1 MRKGYDEEEEWP
13 LRPATRG
20 ECAPPS
26 GWFFTRAHRERF
38 TGEYLLVALAVVA
51 VFLILVASVA
61 GALSPSTG
69 SSELGRVLGAAAQ
82 SGVAGGVSMIL
93 NVFAFMWL
101 RTTVNY
107 QQAHVAVGTM
117 EALRALYSDGG
128 VLRFYRGLAPA
139 LLQGPLCR
147 FGDTAANA
155 GIATLLRDSHRANDS
170 MRAIVVTACAALVS
184 AGWRLLITPI
194 DTVKTSLQ
202 VSGDDAGARLWRKI
216 ERHGPCVLWDGGYG
230 AAIASA
236 IGYVPW
242 FLTYNTLDAALP
254 AARAH
259 SVGYV
264 VRHAALGLS
273 ASVVSD
279 VCSSG
284 ARVVKVVKQTSTSQL
299 SYRDALEHVIRV
311 EGTAGLFRGL
321 GTKLVANA
329 LQACLFS
336 VVWRLLRDAMA
347 SA

>member
-1 MRKGYDEEEEWP
+1 MGYDEEEERP
-13 LRPATRG
+13 LRPLERG
-20 ECAPPS
+20 EYAPS
-26 GWFFTRAHRERF
+26 SDWQLARAHRERF
-38 TGEYLLVALAVVA
+38 TGEYVLVSCAVLAVL
-51 VFLILVASVA
+51 LILVASVV

-82 SGVAGGVSMIL
+82 SGVAGGISMIV

-107 QQAHVAVGTM
+107 QQAHVAVGAAA
-117 EALRALYSDGG
+117 ALRELYADGG
-128 VLRFYRGLAPA
+128 IRRFYRGLAPA

-155 GIATLLRDSHRANDS
+155 GIASLLRDSPYAHESVRAL
-170 MRAIVVTACAALVS
+170 VVTVCAALLS
-184 AGWRLLITPI
+184 SGWRLLITPI
-194 DTVKTSLQ
+194 DTLKTSLQ
-202 VSGDDAGARLWRKI
+202 VSGDDAQSRLWRKM

-230 AAIASA
+230 AAVASA
-236 IGYVPW
+236 VGYVPW

-254 AARAH
+254 AARAR
-259 SVGYV
+259 SIGYV
-264 VRHAALGLS
+264 LRNSTLGLC

-284 ARVVKVVKQTSTSQL
+284 VRVVKVVKQTSAAQL
-299 SYRDALEHVIRV
+299 SYREALEQVMRV
-311 EGTAGLFRGL
+311 EGAAGLFRGL

-329 LQACLFS
+329 MQACLFS

-347 SA
+347 QAR